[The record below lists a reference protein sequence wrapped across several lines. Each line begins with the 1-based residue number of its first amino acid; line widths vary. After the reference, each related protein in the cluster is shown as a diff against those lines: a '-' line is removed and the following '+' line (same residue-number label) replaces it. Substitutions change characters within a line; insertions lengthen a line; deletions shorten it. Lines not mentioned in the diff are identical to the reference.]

1 MKYYI
6 IAGEASGDL
15 HGSNLIRALKARDSE
30 ADIRFWG
37 GDLMAAAGGTM
48 VKSIRDLA
56 YMGYVEVL
64 SHAGEILRNIRFCKK
79 DIVQFNPDVVVFI
92 DYPGFNLRMA
102 KFTHDKGYYNVYYIS
117 PQVWAWKKGR
127 IKAMRKTVARL
138 CCILPF
144 EQQFYVD
151 AHFPQATYVGHPL
164 LDEVA
169 RFRASGQEPDTDER
183 PLIALLPGS
192 RKQEVR
198 KMLPVMMQLAAHRKE
213 YRYEVAAMSL
223 LGTECYEPLL
233 ANKPDNVTVRYD
245 ATYEILSRARAAVV
259 CSGTATLEAALFRVP
274 QVVCYSANLLSIFI
288 AGTMLHIKYI
298 SLVNLIADQ
307 PVVRELIQTDFN
319 LATLDSELRL
329 VANDGPQRNKMLDAY
344 DQIINLLGHQGASDR
359 VAQECLRAR
368 N

>member
-15 HGSNLIRALKARDSE
+15 HGSNLIRAIKARDSE

-37 GDLMAAAGGTM
+37 GDLMASAGGTM
-48 VKSIRDLA
+48 VKSIRELA

-64 SHAGEILRNIRFCKK
+64 SHAGQILRNIRFCKQ
-79 DIVQFNPDVVVFI
+79 DIVQFNPDVMVFI
-92 DYPGFNLRMA
+92 DYPGFNLRIA
-102 KFTHDKGYYNVYYIS
+102 KFTHAMGFYNVYYIS

-127 IKAMRKTVARL
+127 IRTMRKVLDRL

-144 EQQFYVD
+144 EQQFYAD
-151 AHFPQATYVGHPL
+151 CNFTQATYVGHPL

-169 RFRASGQEPDTDER
+169 RFKAHEQPETDDSR
-183 PLIALLPGS
+183 PVIALLPGS
-192 RKQEVR
+192 RKQEIR
-198 KMLPVMMQLAAHRKE
+198 KMLPVMLQLAAHRKE
-213 YRYEVAAMSL
+213 YRFEVAAMSL
-223 LGTECYEPLL
+223 LGAASYEPLL
-233 ANKPDNVTVRYD
+233 VNKPDNVTVRYD
-245 ATYEILSRARAAVV
+245 ATYQILSHARAAVV

-288 AGTMLHIKYI
+288 AGTLLNIKYI

-319 LATLDSELRL
+319 LTTLESELRL
-329 VANDGPQRNKMLDAY
+329 IADDGPQRNKMLDAY
-344 DQIINLLGHQGASDR
+344 DQIIHLLGHQGASDR